1 MYLVYGSHTHAQGEV
16 AIQVAKR
23 AVYTDRGTPRG
34 VRETWTISG
43 VLRDT
48 TQGGLT
54 TQVASLQSAYSTN
67 NLFTGLYQDNGSLSH
82 LYLDPA
88 YATGGIR
95 VVDLDFPEG
104 GGKGEY
110 ANARHYRI
118 VLEADFPD
126 SSDKLVFY
134 QETLS
139 FVGTGGPRYAYGE
152 TLYGTPVRQVVC
164 ENTLCYATQQ
174 GSAIGLY
181 SAPTPPAPLFP
192 YYEDE
197 SQRQVNYTGG
207 QLHGSVYTDFGVQW
221 SYRFTSDVPLSG
233 TPRTL

>member
-1 MYLVYGSHTHAQGEV
+1 MYLVYGSYTHDQGEA

-23 AVYTDRGTPRG
+23 AIYTDRGTRRG
-34 VRETWTISG
+34 TRETWTISG

-54 TQVASLQSAYSTN
+54 TKAAALQTAYSTN
-67 NLFTGLYQDNGSLSH
+67 GLFAGLYQDNGSLSH
-82 LYLDPA
+82 LSLDPA

-95 VVDLDFPEG
+95 VADLDFPEG

-110 ANARHYRI
+110 ANSRHYRI
-118 VLEADFPD
+118 VLEADFPGD
-126 SSDKLVFY
+126 DGIVFY

-152 TLYGTPVRQVVC
+152 TLYGTPIRQTVC

-174 GSAIGLY
+174 GSAVGLY
-181 SAPTPPAPLFP
+181 SYPTPPNPFAPF
-192 YYEDE
+192 YEDE
-197 SQRQVNYTGG
+197 PLRQINYTGG
-207 QLHGSVYTDFGVQW
+207 TKHGSLYTDYGVQW
-221 SYRFTSDVPLSG
+221 SYRFTSDSPLFGS
-233 TPRTL
+233 PNLA